1 MVVNKKR
8 LDVSPTGIQGFD
20 DLVDGGFVKNSIITL
35 TGSVATGRTTFGVQF
50 LYNGVM
56 EDGENGMLISFEEQ
70 KKNIYRN
77 ALKMNMNLKA
87 LEDEQKLI
95 FINYPPHEVDLF
107 FEQEETLVNLIDKFG
122 VSRLV
127 IDTASILGTYF
138 DTKEKRREGMLK
150 LIDKLRNWK
159 CTTILIN
166 ENYENPEISK
176 AMESLCDGVVYFY
189 NPLIKGVRKRGV
201 EVYEMRGSKHSM
213 SVHPMRITSKG
224 IEVDSDKVLD
234 ISDK

>member
-1 MVVNKKR
+1 MVVTKKR

-20 DLVDGGFVKNSIITL
+20 DLVDGGFVKNSIVTL
-35 TGSVATGRTTFGVQF
+35 TGGVATGRTTFGVQF

-56 EDGENGMLISFEEQ
+56 DEGENGMLISFEEQ

-77 ALKMNMNLKA
+77 ALKMNMNLKT

-138 DTKEKRREGMLK
+138 DTKEKRKEGMLK

-166 ENYENPEISK
+166 ENYENPEISR

>member
-1 MVVNKKR
+1 M
-8 LDVSPTGIQGFD
+8 
-20 DLVDGGFVKNSIITL
+20 
-35 TGSVATGRTTFGVQF
+35 
-50 LYNGVM
+50 
-56 EDGENGMLISFEEQ
+56 
-70 KKNIYRN
+70 
-77 ALKMNMNLKA
+77 
-87 LEDEQKLI
+87 
-95 FINYPPHEVDLF
+95 
-107 FEQEETLVNLIDKFG
+107 IDKFG

-150 LIDKLRNWK
+150 LIDKLKNWK

-166 ENYENPEISK
+166 ENYENPEISRS
-176 AMESLCDGVVYFY
+176 MESLCDGVIYLY
-189 NPLIKGVRKRGV
+189 NPLIKGVRKRGI

-234 ISDK
+234 ISKSD

>member
-1 MVVNKKR
+1 MKKR
-8 LDVSPTGIQGFD
+8 LDVTPTGIQGFD
-20 DLVDGGFVKNSIITL
+20 DLVDGGLVKNSIITL
-35 TGSVATGRTTFGVQF
+35 TGGVATGRTTFGVQF
-50 LYNGVM
+50 LYNGVIND
-56 EDGENGMLISFEEQ
+56 EENGMLISFEEQ
-70 KKNIYRN
+70 KKTLYRN
-77 ALKMNMNLKA
+77 MLKMNINLKA

-122 VSRLV
+122 ISRLV
-127 IDTASILGTYF
+127 IDTASILGMYF
-138 DTKEKRREGMLK
+138 DNNSKRREGMLK

-166 ENYENPEISK
+166 ENYDNPDISK
-176 AMESLCDGVVYFY
+176 TMESLCDGVVYLY
-189 NPLIKGVRKRGV
+189 NPLIKGVRKRGI

-234 ISDK
+234 ISKSD